1 MAGESARESARRQR
15 EKAERLQRSADLWE
29 RGADGEQ
36 ATAAAL
42 DVLPKESWTV
52 FHDVRWPGR
61 KYANV
66 DHVAVGPTGVFVIDS
81 KNWSGSIT
89 VRDNVLRQNGRS
101 RESTVA
107 GAAEAAL
114 AVVGVTPVVMPEHV
128 QPVLCFVRDDRL
140 TGWAR
145 DVMVCSTANLVE
157 MLTTRPEV
165 LPPHIVNEAC
175 LQLDARLH
183 SASRPPIP
191 SLPSRVSRP
200 AARFTVGDRMALATA
215 PRTGVRRNS
224 SRRKKSSAPGIV
236 KALVALVFLA
246 VLVGN
251 PKVLTSLSEGIAG
264 LVTPQLTDVQ
274 TPGTDQSKPHHKKQ
288 APGLPK
294 RSPGVSPSPK

>member
-36 ATAAAL
+36 ATAAGL
-42 DVLPKESWTV
+42 GVLPKESWTV

-89 VRDNVLRQNGRS
+89 VRDNVLRQDGRS

-165 LPPHIVNEAC
+165 LPPHIVSEAC
-175 LQLDARLH
+175 LQLDAMLR
-183 SASRPPIP
+183 S
-191 SLPSRVSRP
+191 
-200 AARFTVGDRMALATA
+200 ATA
-215 PRTGVRRNS
+215 PVAALPRARTVAARSPVPRNA
-224 SRRKKSSAPGIV
+224 SRRKKSSSGPGVV
-236 KALVALVFLA
+236 KALVAVTFVALL
-246 VLVGN
+246 LGS
-251 PKVLTSLSEGIAG
+251 PKVLTSLSEGIVG
-264 LVTPQLTDVQ
+264 LVTPGITDIQ
-274 TPGTDQSKPHHKKQ
+274 KPATDKSVKPSKKRAPRQSRQ
-288 APGLPK
+288 SGND
-294 RSPGVSPSPK
+294 SPSTR

>member
-114 AVVGVTPVVMPEHV
+114 AVIGLTPVVMPEHV
-128 QPVLCFVRDDRL
+128 QPVLCFVRDDHL

-165 LPPHIVNEAC
+165 LPPHIVSEAC
-175 LQLDARLH
+175 LQLDAMLR
-183 SASRPPIP
+183 S
-191 SLPSRVSRP
+191 
-200 AARFTVGDRMALATA
+200 ATA
-215 PRTGVRRNS
+215 PVAALQGVRAVAARPS
-224 SRRKKSSAPGIV
+224 TPRGTSRRKKKSAWPGLV
-236 KALVALVFLA
+236 KALVALVFA
-246 VLVGN
+246 VVLIGN

-274 TPGTDQSKPHHKKQ
+274 TPATDQSKQHHKKRNHPQ
-288 APGLPK
+288 AK
-294 RSPGVSPSPK
+294 QSESVSPSPK

>member
-107 GAAEAAL
+107 GAAEAAI

-140 TGWAR
+140 TGWTR

-157 MLTTRPEV
+157 MLTTRTEV
-165 LPPHIVNEAC
+165 LPPHIVSEAC
-175 LQLDARLH
+175 LQLDAMLR
-183 SASRPPIP
+183 S
-191 SLPSRVSRP
+191 
-200 AARFTVGDRMALATA
+200 ATA
-215 PRTGVRRNS
+215 PAAALPRGRAVAARPSVPRST
-224 SRRKKSSAPGIV
+224 SRRKKKRSGPSLV
-236 KALVALVFLA
+236 KALVAAVFA
-246 VLVGN
+246 VVLIGN
-251 PKVLTSLSEGIAG
+251 PKMVTALSDGIAG
-264 LVTPQLTDVQ
+264 LVTSQLTDVQ
-274 TPGTDQSKPHHKKQ
+274 TPATDQNKQHHTKRNHPQTKQ
-288 APGLPK
+288 GEN
-294 RSPGVSPSPK
+294 VSPSPK